1 MDVANFGIFAGIIIV
16 TVIFAMP
23 VVLILGLVLG
33 LRTMNAR
40 HKERMALINQGL
52 MPPDTPTKRA
62 NPNRLVTLRNGVTLV
77 FLAVGIV
84 VGFLLPNLTGLSGG
98 GFDIGDYRVQV
109 ETGGFFTVSASIA
122 FFLGLGYLTYFFI
135 SRKIEKEEEE
145 NENENDF
152 PPFQQQ

>member
-1 MDVANFGIFAGIIIV
+1 MDVMTGIAGVFFIIFFFGTPLLLV
-16 TVIFAMP
+16 
-23 VVLILGLVLG
+23 LGLVLG
-33 LRTMNAR
+33 LRIMKNR
-40 HKERMALINQGL
+40 HTERMALINQGL
-52 MPPDTPTKRA
+52 MPPDSPTKKA
-62 NPNRLVTLRNGVTLV
+62 NPNRFVTLRNGITLIS
-77 FLAVGIV
+77 LAVGIV

-145 NENENDF
+145 NENDF

>member
-1 MDVANFGIFAGIIIV
+1 MDAVTGIVGALTIII
-16 TVIFAMP
+16 IFGGP
-23 VVLILGLVLG
+23 LILILGLVLG
-33 LRTMNAR
+33 LRAMKNR
-40 HKERMALINQGL
+40 HAERMALIGQGL
-52 MPPDTPTKRA
+52 IPPDTPTKRA
-62 NPNRLVTLRNGVTLV
+62 NPNRFVTLRNGITLIS
-77 FLAVGIV
+77 LAVGIV

-145 NENENDF
+145 NENDF